1 MLPVCLV
8 RANVHNLH
16 KGTGTHSGLAVMP
29 DDIGTPIRKKKK
41 KKTHEHQSKD
51 MLRSIHHTHTLSHK
65 RHFP

>member
-41 KKTHEHQSKD
+41 KKNTRAPKQGHASQ
-51 MLRSIHHTHTLSHK
+51 HTSHTL
-65 RHFP
+65 FQTL